1 MPTLSQS
8 LVTFGAGLLTAR
20 AELRLRLK
28 HWAVPA
34 QERTLRKLIAGLA
47 LTAQGRTDGIEARMP
62 YKRFAARLPLRT
74 WADFRSQIDRMKRGE
89 ADVLWPGRCPFFAA
103 TAGTTGGEPQLV
115 PVTEGMLRHFRR
127 GGATTLLGYTAR
139 VGHAGIFR
147 GRHLVLSGST
157 ALAPL
162 PEAGDRPAYSGG
174 IVGINTLNLP
184 RWAERHY
191 REPPAAVTDLNDW
204 SQKLAAIAGQCR
216 HRDITL
222 LAGAPDWLL
231 GLAEYLGAGG
241 VAGGKLPHLRALWP
255 NLECVLHSG
264 VPLDPYAT
272 ELAQACGPGV
282 RFHEVYA
289 ATEGV
294 IAMQDRTG
302 TQGLR
307 LMADGGLFFEFL
319 PLADYDERRLPELG
333 GKVVPLAGV
342 ERDRDYVIV
351 LTTPAGLTR
360 YVLGDIVRFLSTPPP
375 RLIYVGRTRLQLN
388 AFGERLVEKE
398 LTDALV
404 GVCRE
409 QGWSIVHFH
418 VAPHTMSS
426 ITGASRGRHEWWV
439 ELRAGTA
446 LTPRGPLLEAQL
458 DEHLRQLNA
467 HYAARRKSGTLLP
480 PLVRLVMPGTFE
492 DWMRRRGKW
501 GGHSKM
507 PRCRSDR
514 DIADELAQLTRF
526 RPETTAPWGQPAAE
540 R

>member
-1 MPTLSQS
+1 MPTLPQS

-20 AELRLRLK
+20 MELHLRLR

-34 QERTLRKLIAGLA
+34 QERTLRALLGPLA
-47 LTAQGRTDGIEARMP
+47 LTAQGRADGLEAGMP
-62 YKRFAARLPLRT
+62 YARFAARLPLRSYE
-74 WADFRSQIDRMKRGE
+74 DFRPQIERMKRGE
-89 ADVLWPGRCPFFAA
+89 PGVLWPGACPFFAA
-103 TAGTTGGEPQLV
+103 TAGTTHGEPRHL

-127 GGATTLLGYTAR
+127 MGRAALLSYTAR

-157 ALAPL
+157 ALTAL
-162 PEAGDRPAYSGG
+162 AASGGRPAYAGD
-174 IVGINTLNLP
+174 IVGINALNLP

-191 REPPAAVTDLNDW
+191 AEPPAAVAALPDW
-204 SQKLAAIAGQCR
+204 SAKLDAIARQCR

-222 LAGAPDWLL
+222 LAGAPNWLL
-231 GLAEYLGAGG
+231 GLAEHLVAGGAGG
-241 VAGGKLPHLRALWP
+241 ARIMHLRAIWP
-255 NLECVLHSG
+255 NLECILHTG
-264 VPLDPYAT
+264 VPLDPYAA
-272 ELAQACGPGV
+272 ELAQACGPEV
-282 RFHEVYA
+282 RFHEVYGA
-289 ATEGV
+289 SEGL
-294 IAMQDRTG
+294 IAVQDRAG

-319 PLADYDERRLPELG
+319 PLADYDERRLAELG
-333 GKVVPLAGV
+333 GKAVPLAAV

-360 YVLGDIVRFLSTPPP
+360 YVLGDVVRFLSTTPL
-375 RLIYVGRTRLQLN
+375 RLIYVGRTELQLN
-388 AFGERLVEKE
+388 AFGERLIEKE

-409 QGWSIVHFH
+409 QNWTIVNFH
-418 VAPHTMSS
+418 VAPQALQSL
-426 ITGASRGRHEWWV
+426 TGASRGRHEWWV

-446 LTPRGPLLEAQL
+446 ITPRGPLLEEQL
-458 DEHLRQLNA
+458 DGKLLQLNA
-467 HYAARRKSGTLLP
+467 HYAARRKAGTLLA

-526 RPETTAPWGQPAAE
+526 RPETAAPWGQPAAQ
-540 R
+540 